1 MVSLEPDVYERYD
14 PKLLSRLS
22 PDIEIIRQRDP
33 WQALLSSL
41 SRRTERVARLVGGPA
56 ADGAPLWSRITAIV
70 RRADAWFYHPNYA
83 MCWILPAVK
92 TA

>member
-33 WQALLSSL
+33 WQALLSS
-41 SRRTERVARLVGGPA
+41 
-56 ADGAPLWSRITAIV
+56 
-70 RRADAWFYHPNYA
+70 
-83 MCWILPAVK
+83 
-92 TA
+92 